1 MHAGTTMAT
10 GSNGSAIDDIL
21 GDRAAIE
28 AHFGFHLSDD
38 ESDLDV
44 PSEDSDWED
53 WEDCESDRESG

>member
-1 MHAGTTMAT
+1 MHAFTAMAT
-10 GSNGSAIDDIL
+10 SSSGSAIDDIL

-38 ESDLDV
+38 ESDLDI

-53 WEDCESDRESG
+53 SGSDRESG